1 MRNIYPRFAP
11 RELQAELQQGTI
23 STHKEMPQIGF
34 SDEDVNAILEAL
46 FHLAAKRLAERFGA
60 SSLP

>member
-1 MRNIYPRFAP
+1 MRNIYARFAP

-34 SDEDVNAILEAL
+34 PT
-46 FHLAAKRLAERFGA
+46 RT
-60 SSLP
+60 